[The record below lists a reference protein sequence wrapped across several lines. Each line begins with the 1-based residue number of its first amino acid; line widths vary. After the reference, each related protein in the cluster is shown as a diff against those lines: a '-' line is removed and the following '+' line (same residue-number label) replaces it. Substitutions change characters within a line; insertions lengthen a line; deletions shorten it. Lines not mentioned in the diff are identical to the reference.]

1 MVSSSGDT
9 ALPVTKYVA
18 INNYAALESNMFA
31 NNFKKKENNPQA
43 GEILWGNQV
52 GGLKGFFSTVKMAV
66 INSVEPGKK
75 ELFSVSSTIVQSS
88 Y

>member
-1 MVSSSGDT
+1 
-9 ALPVTKYVA
+9 
-18 INNYAALESNMFA
+18 MFA
-31 NNFKKKENNPQA
+31 NNFKKKENKYFANLLQDLTANVNPQA

-52 GGLKGFFSTVKMAV
+52 GGLKGFFSTVKMAI
-66 INSVEPGKK
+66 INSVDPGKK